1 MLTALLSWVFQ
12 KYPGQLLQLPASL
25 GFSGGLFVLGGRQKY
40 PERALHLLILSNV
53 LGQLVLVVLQR
64 YLLQKPQVQVGL
76 VLEVIPGS
84 LVVLEP
90 LAVLMQHVINCST

>member
-1 MLTALLSWVFQ
+1 M
-12 KYPGQLLQLPASL
+12 
-25 GFSGGLFVLGGRQKY
+25 LGGRQKY

-76 VLEVIPGS
+76 VLEVLQIHHQVIPGP

-90 LAVLMQHVINCST
+90 LAVLMQHVIVQTVLLNQTVS